1 LDRQRISPLQFNG
14 TDLVKVVN
22 YKQMNTYIFTIGFL
36 FCLFISIEIV
46 RSWKFNAEIK
56 RETFVVDSSLRKTV
70 DTNVADLE
78 RLDIDL
84 KHGEYILD
92 KNRSVFEE
100 KNKLDA
106 EQDKIRDGFLDM
118 LRVKVSDLQNSVVTV
133 NGETEYKISSIMRR
147 IEDLDKNKQSVSEFD
162 STVNEI
168 HREIELIKS
177 TNTTQSAAF
186 DLAMNRTL
194 DAEEV
199 QQYKVIQDINK
210 AYALKSDQV
219 DIENKINNLV
229 SMKGQVDESINNK
242 TLEILDQIQSLK
254 DIDKVVKE
262 FEANN
267 MKNANGDLVNKNF
280 IEQLDRLHSDAI
292 KQIENI
298 DKQVDTLRLC
308 ETQNNL
314 TERLQN
320 AEKSIS
326 EAKSACES
334 SKLVCEVAKGSD
346 TIFMNPGGK
355 IMLGDT
361 GRYLT
366 LREGDLEVC
375 EKDDSCKTIVSS

>member
-1 LDRQRISPLQFNG
+1 MSG
-14 TDLVKVVN
+14 TAVKAVN

>member
-1 LDRQRISPLQFNG
+1 LPG
-14 TDLVKVVN
+14 TTVKAVN
-22 YKQMNTYIFTIGFL
+22 YKQMNTYIFSIGFL

>member
-1 LDRQRISPLQFNG
+1 
-14 TDLVKVVN
+14 
-22 YKQMNTYIFTIGFL
+22 M